1 MLGLGEVTTR
11 GLTRKVASGH
21 AAPARPWVPSL
32 GEQFFCPASPS
43 AMNVYTP
50 AGARTRDLPVM
61 VWIHGGAFIAGES
74 NDYNPAALVRHG
86 VIVVTIKA

>member
-1 MLGLGEVTTR
+1 
-11 GLTRKVASGH
+11 
-21 AAPARPWVPSL
+21 
-32 GEQFFCPASPS
+32 
-43 AMNVYTP
+43 MNVYTP